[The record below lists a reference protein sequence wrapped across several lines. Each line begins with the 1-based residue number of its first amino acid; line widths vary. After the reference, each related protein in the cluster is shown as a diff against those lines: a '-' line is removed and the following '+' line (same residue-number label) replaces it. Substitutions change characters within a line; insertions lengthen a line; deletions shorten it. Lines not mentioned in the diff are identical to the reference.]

1 MRLAEEVLDR
11 WAPVLGGVE
20 LKTGSHGVFEV
31 SVDGEEVF
39 SKARL
44 DRFPDKGE
52 VAKLLGLTT
61 VRQPEFDLGTL
72 AANTLVRRL
81 QPGRAL
87 QRAGVRPTSQV
98 AASQ

>member
-52 VAKLLGLTT
+52 VAKLLEPKLGSP
-61 VRQPEFDLGTL
+61 PEW
-72 AANTLVRRL
+72 
-81 QPGRAL
+81 RA
-87 QRAGVRPTSQV
+87 TH
-98 AASQ
+98 